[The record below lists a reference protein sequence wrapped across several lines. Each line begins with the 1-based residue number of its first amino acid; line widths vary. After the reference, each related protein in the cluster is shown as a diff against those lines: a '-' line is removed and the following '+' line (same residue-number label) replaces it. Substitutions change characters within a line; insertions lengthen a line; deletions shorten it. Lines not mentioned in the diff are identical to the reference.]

1 MKWLQEKWLQLHL
14 ALAPLGTLVTTWLI
28 WLSGGDGWQWWSGR
42 DSASEMGQIVPLG
55 AVVYG
60 SLIFAIERLGRMF
73 WALAQREKDIER
85 GRQEGIEKGREE
97 GFEEAWEKLI
107 QLLAEQN
114 VSLSPEALAEI
125 KDRSK
130 EPPKT

>member
-1 MKWLQEKWLQLHL
+1 MKWLSENWLQLHL

-28 WLSGGDGWQWWSGR
+28 WLSGGDGWQWWSNR
-42 DSASEMGQIVPLG
+42 DGAAEMGQIVPLG

-60 SLIFAIERLGRMF
+60 SLIFTIERLGRMF

-85 GRQEGIEKGREE
+85 GRQKGRQEGREE

>member
-1 MKWLQEKWLQLHL
+1 VKWLEENWLQLHL

-28 WLSGGDGWQWWSGR
+28 WLSGGDGWQWWSNR
-42 DSASEMGQIVPLG
+42 DSAAEMGQIVPLG

-85 GRQEGIEKGREE
+85 GRQKGREE
-97 GFEEAWEKLI
+97 VIKKLREK
-107 QLLAEQN
+107 N
-114 VSLSPEALAEI
+114 VDIPPEIL
-125 KDRSK
+125 K
-130 EPPKT
+130 ELEDLDHGPRQR

>member
-1 MKWLQEKWLQLHL
+1 
-14 ALAPLGTLVTTWLI
+14 
-28 WLSGGDGWQWWSGR
+28 
-42 DSASEMGQIVPLG
+42 
-55 AVVYG
+55 
-60 SLIFAIERLGRMF
+60 MF

-85 GRQEGIEKGREE
+85 GRQKGREEGILKGREE

>member
-1 MKWLQEKWLQLHL
+1 MKWLEENWLQLHL

-28 WLSGGDGWQWWSGR
+28 WLSGGNGWQWWSNR
-42 DSASEMGQIVPLG
+42 DSAAEMGQIVPLG

-85 GRQEGIEKGREE
+85 GRQKGREE
-97 GFEEAWEKLI
+97 GFEEAWGKLI

-130 EPPKT
+130 EPPRN

>member
-1 MKWLQEKWLQLHL
+1 MKWLEENWLQLHL

-28 WLSGGDGWQWWSGR
+28 WLSGGDGWQWWSNR
-42 DSASEMGQIVPLG
+42 DSAAEMGQIVPLG

-85 GRQEGIEKGREE
+85 GRQKGREEGREE

-107 QLLAEQN
+107 QLLVEQN

-130 EPPKT
+130 EPPRT

>member
-1 MKWLQEKWLQLHL
+1 MC
-14 ALAPLGTLVTTWLI
+14 
-28 WLSGGDGWQWWSGR
+28 R
-42 DSASEMGQIVPLG
+42 LG

>member
-1 MKWLQEKWLQLHL
+1 MKWLQENWLQLHL

-28 WLSGGDGWQWWSGR
+28 WLSGGDGWQWWSNR
-42 DSASEMGQIVPLG
+42 NSAAEMGQIVPLG

-85 GRQEGIEKGREE
+85 GRQKGREEGREE
-97 GFEEAWEKLI
+97 GFEEAWGKLI

-130 EPPKT
+130 EPPRN

>member
-1 MKWLQEKWLQLHL
+1 MKWLQENWLQLHL

-42 DSASEMGQIVPLG
+42 DSAAEMGQIVPLG

>member
-1 MKWLQEKWLQLHL
+1 
-14 ALAPLGTLVTTWLI
+14 
-28 WLSGGDGWQWWSGR
+28 
-42 DSASEMGQIVPLG
+42 
-55 AVVYG
+55 
-60 SLIFAIERLGRMF
+60 MF

-85 GRQEGIEKGREE
+85 GRQKGREE

-130 EPPKT
+130 EPPRN